1 MGLFDRF
8 KKKAEELYND
18 VASSIQGF
26 INRNDKV
33 DTVSTIPTTPAG
45 NSTQTAIDEQIK
57 KIINNN
63 NNNAVNLDSIENLPK
78 GIINKDYINHDKKEP
93 IGKIT
98 LPEGFKNTH
107 NQEHLDIPKTVIQKP
122 IIDKDDHL
130 TFFKK
135 PEYISDLAK
144 MKDLMKNRDLD
155 VLESEESQFIVRS
168 IKGMRNSLEHKSS
181 FINDVEYNAK
191 LEELLNINR
200 EYSNKIQTMRN
211 EHNIAEKILDEKM
224 LLKDKDSLPPDEVS
238 LLHRISSW
246 NKIKN
251 TVDNYKDYYEFY
263 SEKDEAVIKQAKSDV
278 EDNKYITCA
287 KLISAEL
294 TISRLDL
301 DDYNTLKRLKDEF
314 DKDGINGPTFKK
326 VLEGV
331 AAYRE
336 FNKMEDNFKTP
347 RMQGTA
353 DSFKE
358 LGMEFEKIAVSLKE
372 TGTIPQ
378 LEKGFDIFRD
388 FDDLESKRQAKNDAP
403 VRPKATLY

>member
-33 DTVSTIPTTPAG
+33 DTVSTTPTTPVG
-45 NSTQTAIDEQIK
+45 KSTATAIGEHLKNVDNTYNIDGLEI
-57 KIINNN
+57 
-63 NNNAVNLDSIENLPK
+63 PK
-78 GIINKDYINHDKKEP
+78 TLIQKGYINPDKKEP
-93 IGKIT
+93 TGKIT
-98 LPEGFKNTH
+98 MPEGFKNLH
-107 NQEHLDIPKTVIQKP
+107 NQDHLDIPKTVIKKP
-122 IIDKDDHL
+122 NIDKTDHL
-130 TFFKK
+130 TFFQN

-144 MKDLMKNRDLD
+144 MKDLMKNKDLD
-155 VLESEESQFIVRS
+155 LLESEESQFIVRS

-181 FINDVEYNAK
+181 FVNDVEYNAK
-191 LEELLNINR
+191 LEELIDINR
-200 EYSNKIQTMRN
+200 AYSNKIQTMRN
-211 EHNIAEKILDEKM
+211 EHDIAEKIVGETM
-224 LLKDKDSLPPDEVS
+224 LLKDKNSLPLDEGS

-246 NKIKN
+246 NKVKN
-251 TVDNYKDYYEFY
+251 TVDNYKDHYEFY
-263 SEKDEAVIKQAKSDV
+263 SEKDEAIIKQAKSDV

-287 KLISAEL
+287 KLISAET

-301 DDYNTLKRLKDEF
+301 NDYHTLQRLKDQF
-314 DKDGINGPTFKK
+314 DKDGINAPTFKK

-347 RMQGTA
+347 RMLGTA
-353 DSFKE
+353 ESFKE
-358 LGMEFEKIAVSLKE
+358 LGMEFEKIAVSLQQ
-372 TGTIPQ
+372 TGSIPQ
-378 LEKGFDIFRD
+378 LEKGFDMFKN
-388 FDDLESKRQAKNDAP
+388 FDDLESKRQVKNDAP

>member
-33 DTVSTIPTTPAG
+33 DTVSTIPTTPVG
-45 NSTQTAIDEQIK
+45 KSTATAIDEHLK
-57 KIINNN
+57 KIVNNN
-63 NNNAVNLDSIENLPK
+63 NNTVNLDLPK
-78 GIINKDYINHDKKEP
+78 DLINKDYINPDKKEP
-93 IGKIT
+93 AGKIT
-98 LPEGFKNTH
+98 APVSEDYKNVH
-107 NQEHLDIPKTVIQKP
+107 NAVNLDIPKTVIQKP
-122 IIDKDDHL
+122 IIDKNDHL

-144 MKDLMKNRDLD
+144 MKDLMKNKDLD
-155 VLESEESQFIVRS
+155 LLESEESQFIVRS

-181 FINDVEYNAK
+181 FVNDVEYNAK
-191 LEELLNINR
+191 LEELIDINR
-200 EYSNKIQTMRN
+200 AYSNKIQTMRN
-211 EHNIAEKILDEKM
+211 EHDIAEKIVGETM
-224 LLKDKDSLPPDEVS
+224 LLKDKNSLPLDEGS

-246 NKIKN
+246 NKVKN
-251 TVDNYKDYYEFY
+251 TVDNYKDHYEFY
-263 SEKDEAVIKQAKSDV
+263 SEKDEAIIKQAKSDV

-287 KLISAEL
+287 KLISAET

-301 DDYNTLKRLKDEF
+301 NDYHTLQRLKDEF
-314 DKDGINGPTFKK
+314 DKDGINAPTFKK

-347 RMQGTA
+347 RMLGTA
-353 DSFKE
+353 ESFKE
-358 LGMEFEKIAVSLKE
+358 QAMELEKIAVSLQQ
-372 TGTIPQ
+372 TGSIPQ
-378 LEKGFDIFRD
+378 LEKGFDMFKN
-388 FDDLESKRQAKNDAP
+388 FEDLESKRQAKNDAP